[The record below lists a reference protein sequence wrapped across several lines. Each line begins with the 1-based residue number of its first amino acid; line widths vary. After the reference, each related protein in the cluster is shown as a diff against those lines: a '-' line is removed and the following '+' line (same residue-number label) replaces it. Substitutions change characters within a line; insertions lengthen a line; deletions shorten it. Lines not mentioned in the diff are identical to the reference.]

1 MRPNPLYPVE
11 KNNLDS
17 NVLETPKPFENS
29 PRLKS
34 KVPIMSWDPNPFS
47 YLSRSF
53 MQRFAIPRCP
63 LRRLRPWHRALKGT
77 ADEYA
82 SRLLNIFPELAE
94 IEHGEIEKTFRRM
107 RGKEEV
113 EP

>member
-1 MRPNPLYPVE
+1 MGPKSVLLSLPVFHAEICNPQM
-11 KNNLDS
+11 S
-17 NVLETPKPFENS
+17 AETTS
-29 PRLKS
+29 TL
-34 KVPIMSWDPNPFS
+34 
-47 YLSRSF
+47 
-53 MQRFAIPRCP
+53 A
-63 LRRLRPWHRALKGT
+63 RALKGT